1 MVIALI
7 VSGGKGVRMGSAI
20 PKQFLELDGIP
31 VLMRTLRIFD
41 KAPDVDQIVLVLPEA
56 YFSYYES
63 MKHKPAKP
71 VTLVAA
77 GAERQHS
84 VRNGLY
90 KVSEIDPDSLVLI
103 HDGVRPLVALKT
115 ISEGISHTR
124 LHQAAACGVHP
135 KDTIKVMSSDGF
147 SEKTLDR
154 DRCLLI
160 HTPQCFFTKNILEAH
175 IKMQELDKSVTDDTM
190 VYEEFFGPVYLYED
204 EYTNIKITTSED
216 LLLAEQILKRN
227 EHSQC

>member
-31 VLMRTLRIFD
+31 VLMRTLSVFD
-41 KAPDVDQIVLVLPEA
+41 RVHEVDQIVLVLPEA
-56 YFSYYES
+56 YFSYYDS
-63 MKHKPAKP
+63 MENKPEKP

-77 GAERQHS
+77 GLESQHS
-84 VRNGLY
+84 VRNGLL
-90 KVSEIDPDSLVLI
+90 KVSEIDPDSMVLI
-103 HDGVRPLVALKT
+103 HDGVRPLVTEKT
-115 ISEGISHTR
+115 ITEGIIHTR
-124 LHQAAACGVHP
+124 RHKAAACGVHP
-135 KDTIKVMSSDGF
+135 KDTIKVMGNDGF

-175 IKMQELDKSVTDDTM
+175 EKLHELDKFVTDDTM
-190 VYEEFFGPVYLYED
+190 VYEEFFGPVYLFED
-204 EYTNIKITTSED
+204 DYSNIKITTSED
-216 LLLAEQILKRN
+216 LLLAEQILKA
-227 EHSQC
+227 QIT